1 MSHNPS
7 RNMGMLCA
15 STLILCLLDPLKHRE
30 PLVASARRKKVPYS
44 AREIEDMQRDQIRPS
59 ADILLVGLKEIR
71 QREFPLGRSQGDKQ
85 VGEGNLPYGPAA
97 QSANIVIQVGMRV
110 LVVATTELDTN
121 NAC

>member
-44 AREIEDMQRDQIRPS
+44 AREIEDMQRDEIRPS

-97 QSANIVIQVGMRV
+97 QSAVVGAWSCGFRGV
-110 LVVATTELDTN
+110 LDSPGLA
-121 NAC
+121 